1 MTQTPTSVE
10 EEPQT
15 STVPGE
21 FREAPAVTTV
31 FADLLKHGPVAR
43 VTVAQRTGLSQ
54 AAVTKAVNRL
64 DLRGLIST
72 HDAAPSSTPGRPVQP
87 ISVIED
93 AQVTIGVTVRVDEIF
108 AVATTIRANV
118 LHSIHRPL
126 ASIAVDDVVE
136 AIAEVVDAL
145 VDALG
150 PTADRIV
157 GVGVAVSGD
166 VDKEHGIV
174 RDSPR
179 LNWSQ
184 VQLRSLL
191 GSRIPF
197 PIVIEN
203 DVRALAIAEEWFGIG
218 VDSHSFAIVT
228 IGVGIGCGLYVNG
241 DVVEGAL
248 GVSGEL
254 GHLPLATTG
263 ERCTCGRRGCVETVA
278 SSAAILARIRSAKN
292 APFLS
297 MQDAVELGRAGDD
310 DAVAA
315 FEAAGSMI
323 GLAIATM
330 ANLVG
335 PSVVLVAG
343 ESVTNYDL
351 FEQHLRAAF
360 EQHAFGAVRDC
371 RIITRTHTFEDWA
384 RGAAAS
390 VVHSMLHQTL
400 TS

>member
-1 MTQTPTSVE
+1 MTQTAVDDE
-10 EEPQT
+10 QG
-15 STVPGE
+15 TVSLPGG

-72 HDAAPSSTPGRPVQP
+72 HDAAPSSAPGRPVQP

-93 AQVTIGVTVRVDEIF
+93 AQISIGVTLRVDEII

-118 LHSIHRPL
+118 IHSIHRPL
-126 ASIAVDDVVE
+126 ASIAVDS
-136 AIAEVVDAL
+136 VVDAIDEVVGAI

-150 PTADRIV
+150 PDADRVIGV
-157 GVGVAVSGD
+157 GVGVSGD
-166 VDKEHGIV
+166 VDKEHGVV

-184 VQLRSLL
+184 VDLGALL
-191 GSRIPF
+191 APRMPF
-197 PIVIEN
+197 PVVIEN

-218 VDSHSFAIVT
+218 VDTHSFAIVT
-228 IGVGIGCGLYVNG
+228 IGAGIGCGLYVNG
-241 DVVEGAL
+241 DVVDGAL

-278 SSAAILARIRSAKN
+278 SSAAILGRIRAAKRK
-292 APFLS
+292 PSLT
-297 MQDAVELGRAGDD
+297 MQDAVALGRAGDE

-335 PSVVLVAG
+335 PGVVLVAG
-343 ESVTNYDL
+343 EAVTNYDL
-351 FEQHLRAAF
+351 FEQHLRSAF
-360 EQHAFGAVRDC
+360 DEHAFGAVRDC
-371 RIITRTHTFEDWA
+371 RIVTRTHTFEDWA
-384 RGAAAS
+384 RGSAAS
-390 VVHSMLHQTL
+390 VVHSMLRQTL
-400 TS
+400 TA

>member
-1 MTQTPTSVE
+1 MTQTAVDDE
-10 EEPQT
+10 QG
-15 STVPGE
+15 TVSLPGG

-72 HDAAPSSTPGRPVQP
+72 HDAAPSSAPGRPVQP

-93 AQVTIGVTVRVDEIF
+93 AQISIGVTLRVDEII

-118 LHSIHRPL
+118 IHSIHRPL
-126 ASIAVDDVVE
+126 ASIAVDS
-136 AIAEVVDAL
+136 VVDAIDEVVGAI

-150 PTADRIV
+150 PDADRVI
-157 GVGVAVSGD
+157 GVGIGVSGD
-166 VDKEHGIV
+166 VDKEHGVV

-184 VQLRSLL
+184 VDLGALL
-191 GSRIPF
+191 APRMPF
-197 PIVIEN
+197 PVVIEN

-218 VDSHSFAIVT
+218 VDTHSFAIVT
-228 IGVGIGCGLYVNG
+228 IGAGIGCGLYVNG

-278 SSAAILARIRSAKN
+278 SSAAILGRIRAAKRK
-292 APFLS
+292 PSLT
-297 MQDAVELGRAGDD
+297 MQDAVALGRAGDE

-335 PSVVLVAG
+335 PGVVLVAG
-343 ESVTNYDL
+343 EAVTNYDL
-351 FEQHLRAAF
+351 FEQHLRSAF
-360 EQHAFGAVRDC
+360 DEHAFGAVRDC
-371 RIITRTHTFEDWA
+371 RIVTRTHTFEDWA
-384 RGAAAS
+384 RGSAAS
-390 VVHSMLHQTL
+390 VVHSMLRQTL
-400 TS
+400 TA